1 MSQHCKNIDGNFLIQ
16 KAMQVIGCVSLQP
29 GADPASKYNDVESRL
44 DLIPLFPEAAVQFA
58 QWNELS
64 APLCVDPV

>member
-1 MSQHCKNIDGNFLIQ
+1 MIILLKINGNFLIQ

-29 GADPASKYNDVESRL
+29 GADPESKYKNFESRL

-58 QWNELS
+58 QWYRLS
-64 APLCVDPV
+64 DPLDVDPV